1 MGLCPPVKRGEY
13 GRTKCHSTLQ
23 RGVHLDE
30 LLCLLHSS
38 CVVCDL
44 MWNHGESSARLFF
57 FFSTLAHRV
66 LQNFTQRSI
75 TAVIWWKLPFVSP
88 VSTASVVGL
97 RCVVCMASFVSSS
110 FHSSEERQWPVTVG
124 FMWGQ
129 LGRIWCAGWLGK
141 NCCVGGI
148 NWFSGLVVEKK
159 QKTNC
164 VNQVV

>member
-1 MGLCPPVKRGEY
+1 MPSSEK
-13 GRTKCHSTLQ
+13 GRVWKDK
-23 RGVHLDE
+23 VP
-30 LLCLLHSS
+30 LHSLKGS
-38 CVVCDL
+38 SPGWALVSAPQL
-44 MWNHGESSARLFF
+44 MCGLWSHVEPWREFCKTVF

-97 RCVVCMASFVSSS
+97 RCVVFVASFVSSS

-141 NCCVGGI
+141 NSCVGGI